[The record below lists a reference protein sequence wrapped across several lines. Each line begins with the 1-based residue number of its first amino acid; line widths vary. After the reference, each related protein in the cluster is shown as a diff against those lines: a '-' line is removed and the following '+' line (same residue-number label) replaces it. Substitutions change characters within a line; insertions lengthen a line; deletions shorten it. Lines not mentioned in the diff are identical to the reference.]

1 MDLGGD
7 EGENSLAFGQRT
19 HRQILQPYINQSR
32 DEGEDAIAP
41 THDNMFQ
48 QPLPNLSRAD
58 SYSIQ
63 TKELQ
68 ESEEQRLLNQVKETI
83 ENNDNYK
90 KERVLAALNRE
101 FVNPNANR
109 KTVEEYKN
117 ILRRAN
123 EANVTLDIDGAI
135 VYTLAYAVQVKQ
147 MLPLTYGEVQL
158 NNLQEIANNLKK
170 NIDFLM
176 KIPKNTK
183 KRDFRQ
189 RVNKFNTAL
198 FNLIVT
204 NTLSNEAYDLIHNY
218 ALTQRI
224 TVKVDA
230 IKEGLKT
237 HRIITPTEFSN
248 IRGGSQYGGMWQ
260 QGGFFMTCS

>member
-1 MDLGGD
+1 MDLRGD
-7 EGENSLAFGQRT
+7 QGENSLAFGQRT
-19 HRQILQPYINQSR
+19 HRQTLQPYINQSGNVR
-32 DEGEDAIAP
+32 ADALSP
-41 THDNMFQ
+41 TPGNMFQ
-48 QPLPNLSRAD
+48 QPVPGLSRAD
-58 SYSIQ
+58 SYSVQ
-63 TKELQ
+63 TRELT

-90 KERVLAALNRE
+90 KERVLAALNRQ

-198 FNLIVT
+198 FNLILT
-204 NTLSNEAYDLIHNY
+204 NTLSNEAYNLILNY

-230 IKEGLKT
+230 IKEGLKY

-248 IRGGSQYGGMWQ
+248 IRGGSQNGGMWQ